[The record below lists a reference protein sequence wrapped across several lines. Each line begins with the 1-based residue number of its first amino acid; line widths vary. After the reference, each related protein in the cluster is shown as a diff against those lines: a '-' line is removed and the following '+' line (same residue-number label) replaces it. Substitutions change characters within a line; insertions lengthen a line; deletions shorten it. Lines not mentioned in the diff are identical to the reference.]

1 MKLGKPHWTQHTHL
15 FKKDEYECSACGA
28 MHDKPYTVCPN
39 CNSQMGKAKYDAS
52 WVDEMAEYDEIF
64 GDGDN

>member
-1 MKLGKPHWTQHTHL
+1 MGKSHWTQHTNL

-28 MHDKPYTVCPN
+28 MYDKPYAVCPN
-39 CNSQMGKAKYDAS
+39 SHSQMGKAKYDTL